1 MTSLTRFQAY
11 SADPKDQS
19 GIVTYTHGNLTVN
32 VPIATFVHA
41 QQLAAFID
49 AAVADAARRA
59 MPETEP
65 AEARRMVW
73 AWWQHDHPEA
83 KATS

>member
-1 MTSLTRFQAY
+1 MTSLTRFLAC

-19 GIVTYTHGNLTVN
+19 GIATYTRGNLTVN
-32 VPIATFVHA
+32 VPIASFIHA

-59 MPETEP
+59 
-65 AEARRMVW
+65 
-73 AWWQHDHPEA
+73 
-83 KATS
+83 KATQAAAIRGQLNNLEDTA